1 MNYPK
6 PDSHISEKVKVVLYL
21 SDYATKKQLKDGT
34 LVDIS
39 NLAAKRDFIALKVDT
54 DKLDINEFVN
64 VSTCLN
70 TLKAKVDDLNVD
82 KLKIVIMDLKKLS
95 DVMSKEIVI
104 ITKFNKLNTKVSNLE
119 NKIPDATTVI
129 HINQYNID
137 KQG

>member
-104 ITKFNKLNTKVSNLE
+104 ITKFNKLNTKVSNLG

>member
-64 VSTCLN
+64 VSTCLS

-95 DVMSKEIVI
+95 DVTSKEIVI